1 MNANVTAL
9 VVAIVGVAGT
19 LLSAFLGQR
28 YSMLGRQLEL
38 RHQRE
43 ERHEERDERDKR
55 ANLTDRRDSY
65 ISLNSAAR
73 AFRQSLKNYLFAAN
87 EDTAMELE
95 RTRRD
100 FLHRYAEAQ
109 LIAHHQV
116 LNAAHQVS
124 AQLADT
130 YGQLKKL
137 DAARQEGRDLDLD
150 LEGIGEKLNTTDRA
164 AIHLLQDVMRDDV
177 GAAH

>member
-9 VVAIVGVAGT
+9 VVAIVGVTGT

-38 RHQRE
+38 KHQRE
-43 ERHEERDERDKR
+43 ERHEERDERDRR
-55 ANLTDRRDSY
+55 ANLTDRRDAY
-65 ISLNSAAR
+65 IVLNSAAR
-73 AFRQSLKNYLFAAN
+73 AFRQSLKNYLFTADK
-87 EDTAMELE
+87 DTATELE

-109 LIAHHQV
+109 LIAHDQV

-124 AQLADT
+124 AELAET

-137 DAARQEGRDLDLD
+137 DTARQEGREHDLD
-150 LEGIGEKLNTTDRA
+150 LEEIGKKLNTTDRA

-177 GAAH
+177 GASR